1 MRRSSICLIRFFS
14 WRETASGRD
23 EGEAKGAARRVPHT
37 NREKDLQSALDVGR
51 YTGPLPEGRNSMAE
65 LVRLA
70 RPSDLAAVAVEY
82 YDICAR
88 WPESE
93 HDGLVKGIWTWLGQV
108 HFPMHGIERELPE
121 LVNVREAGTMMLQVV
136 DDWSAKLKAEGRT
149 EGQAAVICRLAARKF
164 GPETANRL
172 AERLAETPDPERLG
186 EVGEWLLECGSG
198 EELLDRVARLCETV
212 TTEDCASQG

>member
-1 MRRSSICLIRFFS
+1 M
-14 WRETASGRD
+14 
-23 EGEAKGAARRVPHT
+23 
-37 NREKDLQSALDVGR
+37 
-51 YTGPLPEGRNSMAE
+51 
-65 LVRLA
+65 
-70 RPSDLAAVAVEY
+70 EY

-136 DDWSAKLKAEGRT
+136 DDWSAKLKAEGRMEGRIEGLT

-198 EELLDRVARLCETV
+198 EELLARVARLCETV
-212 TTEDCASQG
+212 ATEGHASQG